1 MPARKHPK
9 KPKGKTRKRQ
19 DPSHTE
25 ADFLRDLEK
34 ASTNRAKELLGRP
47 SDRGRGSAKSA

>member
-1 MPARKHPK
+1 MAARKRPK

-25 ADFLRDLEK
+25 ADFLRDLEQ
-34 ASTNRAKELLGRP
+34 ASTNEAKRLSGRP
-47 SDRGRGSAKSA
+47 SARGRGSN

>member
-1 MPARKHPK
+1 MPARKRPK
-9 KPKGKTRKRQ
+9 KPKGKTRKHQ

-34 ASTNRAKELLGRP
+34 ASTNRAKRLLGRP
-47 SDRGRGSAKSA
+47 SARDGGSA

>member
-1 MPARKHPK
+1 MPARKRPK
-9 KPKGKTRKRQ
+9 KPKGKTRKHQ

-34 ASTNRAKELLGRP
+34 ASTNRAKRLLGR
-47 SDRGRGSAKSA
+47 SAGGRGPA

>member
-1 MPARKHPK
+1 MAARKHPK
-9 KPKGKTRKRQ
+9 KPKGKTRKQQ

-34 ASTNRAKELLGRP
+34 ASTNRAKQLL
-47 SDRGRGSAKSA
+47 DRSSVRDRESA

>member
-1 MPARKHPK
+1 MAARKRPK

-25 ADFLRDLEK
+25 ADFMRDLEK
-34 ASTNRAKELLGRP
+34 ASTNRAKRLLGRHAA
-47 SDRGRGSAKSA
+47 RGRGS